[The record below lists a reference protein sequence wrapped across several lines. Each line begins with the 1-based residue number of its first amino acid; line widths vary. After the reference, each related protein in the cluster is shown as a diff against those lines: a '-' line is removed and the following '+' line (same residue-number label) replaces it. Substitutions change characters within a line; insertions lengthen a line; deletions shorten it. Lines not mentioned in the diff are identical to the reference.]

1 MKRPRPRRPLANERR
16 RTGCEEALSRYSFST
31 LSLPFSFSLPLLT
44 AAILY
49 FDVSA
54 ENSDYE
60 VSSAD
65 GKARSF
71 AQREEKRGRGR
82 LRAREQ
88 SDSRDFRPTE
98 THSSSLRSL
107 RKTFASP
114 RSNPPLPLSL
124 LSPLL
129 SLYFFFAP
137 LPLFGLLSFSV
148 FRATR

>member
-1 MKRPRPRRPLANERR
+1 MKRPRPP
-16 RTGCEEALSRYSFST
+16 ST
-31 LSLPFSFSLPLLT
+31 LRTSDGGPAAAKNPLVILSPPFSLPFSFSLPLLT

-71 AQREEKRGRGR
+71 AQRQEKRGHGR

-88 SDSRDFRPTE
+88 R
-98 THSSSLRSL
+98 
-107 RKTFASP
+107 FA
-114 RSNPPLPLSL
+114 
-124 LSPLL
+124 
-129 SLYFFFAP
+129 
-137 LPLFGLLSFSV
+137 
-148 FRATR
+148 